1 MKAITVRGIAPDVAL
16 KLKEIASKEN
26 KSLNQLLLDLIEIR
40 VGMKKEKKFT
50 RRYDDLD
57 SLFGK
62 WSQQDFEA
70 IQAKIDEERSID
82 PEIWK

>member
-26 KSLNQLLLDLIEIR
+26 KSLNQLLLDIIEIR

-50 RRYDDLD
+50 CRYDDLD

-70 IQAKIDEERSID
+70 IQATIDEERSID

>member
-1 MKAITVRGIAPDVAL
+1 MAL

-62 WSQQDFEA
+62 WSRQDCEA
-70 IQAKIDEERSID
+70 IQAKIDEERCID